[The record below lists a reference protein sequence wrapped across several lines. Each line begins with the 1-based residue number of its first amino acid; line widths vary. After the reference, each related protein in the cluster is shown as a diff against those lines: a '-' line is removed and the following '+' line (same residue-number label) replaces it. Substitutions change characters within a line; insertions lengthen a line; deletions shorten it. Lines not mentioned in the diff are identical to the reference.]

1 MRKFWL
7 VIGVAL
13 LLLVVGGVG
22 LFFRM
27 QSANEEVALELR
39 SNPSGE
45 RAQIVMLLSYADRTL
60 PVNYLRE
67 NDQVFIG
74 VDGPWWREF
83 DRGAVPVTMLIQGQT
98 LTGTA
103 ATARDDQAYVDEIF
117 ARLRP
122 TAPAWLPDWLNGVLV
137 VINLEQ

>member
-1 MRKFWL
+1 M
-7 VIGVAL
+7 
-13 LLLVVGGVG
+13 
-22 LFFRM
+22 
-27 QSANEEVALELR
+27 
-39 SNPSGE
+39 
-45 RAQIVMLLSYADRTL
+45 
-60 PVNYLRE
+60 NYLRD

-83 DRGAVPVTMLIQGQT
+83 DSGAVPVTMLIQGQT

>member
-13 LLLVVGGVG
+13 LLVLVGGVG

-27 QSANEEVALELR
+27 QSVNDDVALELR

-60 PVNYLRE
+60 PVNYLRD

-83 DRGAVPVTMLIQGQT
+83 DSGAVPVTMLIQGQT

>member
-1 MRKFWL
+1 M
-7 VIGVAL
+7 
-13 LLLVVGGVG
+13 
-22 LFFRM
+22 
-27 QSANEEVALELR
+27 
-39 SNPSGE
+39 
-45 RAQIVMLLSYADRTL
+45 
-60 PVNYLRE
+60 NYLRE
-67 NDQVFIG
+67 NDKVFIG
-74 VDGPWWREF
+74 ADGPWWREF
-83 DRGAVPVTMLIQGQT
+83 DSGAVPVTMLIQGQT